1 MPESTAVAYLLLKT
15 AQNLYSRNPQQLKP
29 EEHERVL
36 RMADRQFALEERVLA
51 APEAR
56 EVVVPEAT
64 LQSILAEVA
73 GRYPDEIDFINDL
86 NDNGLSR
93 ESFIEALERETKVE
107 AIMEKVG
114 TRAAKVSDI
123 DVELYYHFHPE
134 QFQRPEIRRARHI
147 LVTIN
152 DDIADNTREA
162 ARNRIDAIAKR
173 LAKDPKRFEEQ
184 ALKHSECP
192 TALQGGLLGEVKRG
206 QLYPE
211 LDEVL
216 FGLEPKQLSEVTESS
231 LGFHILLCEAVTP
244 AGSMPIA
251 DARTAIRGLLESRRK
266 KICQKAWLKGLGDG
280 TT

>member
-1 MPESTAVAYLLLKT
+1 MTEPNAVAYLVLKT

-36 RMADRQFALEERVLA
+36 HMADRQFALEERVLA
-51 APEAR
+51 AAEAR

-64 LQSILAEVA
+64 LQSILAEIA
-73 GRYPDEIDFINDL
+73 ARYSDEIDFINDL

-93 ESFIEALERETKVE
+93 ESFIEALEREMRVE
-107 AIMEKVG
+107 AIMEKVA

-152 DDIADNTREA
+152 DSIADNTREA
-162 ARNRIDAIAKR
+162 ARARIDAIARR

-192 TALQGGLLGEVKRG
+192 TALQGGLLGDVKHG
-206 QLYPE
+206 QLYSE
-211 LDEVL
+211 LEAVL
-216 FGLEPKQLSEVTESS
+216 FGLEPKQVSEVTESS
-231 LGFHILLCEAVTP
+231 LGFHILFCESVIP
-244 AGSMPIA
+244 AGKMPIA
-251 DARTAIRGLLESRRK
+251 QVRAAIRGLLEARRK

-280 TT
+280 IT